1 MIVSIKFKNKNKVFC
16 GKTYDFNLIKGTNIP
31 KRNDIVRMID
41 RNGNFCF
48 YGTRVRVEKVCKGYN
63 EKLES
68 IETIKS
74 NLND

>member
-1 MIVSIKFKNKNKVFC
+1 MIVSIRFKDKNKVFR
-16 GKTYDFNLIKGTNIP
+16 GRTYDFNLIKGTNIP
-31 KRNDIVRMID
+31 KQNDIVRMID

-48 YGTRVRVEKVCKGYN
+48 YGTRVRVERIRKGYN

-74 NLND
+74 DLSD

>member
-1 MIVSIKFKNKNKVFC
+1 MIVSIRFKDKNKVFR
-16 GKTYDFNLIKGTNIP
+16 GRTYDFNLIKGTNIP
-31 KRNDIVRMID
+31 KQNDIVRMID

-48 YGTRVRVEKVCKGYN
+48 YGTRVQVERIRKGYN

-74 NLND
+74 DLSD